1 MVFCAFLTAIAM
13 TDHAL
18 PPNSPAHPPG
28 AAGALAGLTV
38 IDLTRVLGGPYAT
51 QILADHGANVI
62 KIEPPQGD
70 ETRDWGPPFHDY
82 GDDKG
87 ASYYVGVNR
96 NKRAMAMDLTRPEA
110 IALLL
115 QMLEGADV
123 LVDNFKPGSL
133 EAWGLGYESVLKQR
147 FPRLIHCSISGFGAS
162 GPYGGL
168 PGYDAVLQAMTGT
181 MSVNGTPE
189 SGGVRAGTPLIDITT
204 GLNTTIGILLALAER
219 EKSGL
224 GQFIDIALY
233 DCGLANLHPHA
244 ANYFMSGKAPVLT
257 GNSHPNISPYDK
269 MHTATVDIFVCVGN
283 NRAFERFCQG
293 LGRAD
298 LLQDERFKTNA
309 SRVTHRAPL
318 MAELQHSL
326 NAVDGH
332 AFCDQML
339 RAGVPVG
346 PVMDLPSAF
355 AHPHTAHR
363 QMRVQQDWYQGFG
376 VPVKLSRTPG
386 AVRTLP
392 PAFGQHTRQVLTE
405 YGLDDTRI
413 QALINAGVVIE
424 HRR

>member
-1 MVFCAFLTAIAM
+1 MTQPTA
-13 TDHAL
+13 L
-18 PPNSPAHPPG
+18 S
-28 AAGALAGLTV
+28 AGALSGLTV

-82 GDDKG
+82 GDDQG

-96 NKRAMAMDLTRPEA
+96 NKRAMALDLTRPEA
-110 IALLL
+110 REVLL

-133 EAWGLGYESVLKQR
+133 KAWGLDYEGVLKAR
-147 FPRLIHCSISGFGAS
+147 FPRLIHCSISGFGAD
-162 GPYGGL
+162 GPLGAL
-168 PGYDAVLQAMTGT
+168 PGYDAVLQAMSGT
-181 MSVNGTPE
+181 MSINGTPE

-233 DCGLANLHPHA
+233 DCALANLHPHA
-244 ANYFMSGKAPVLT
+244 ANYFMSGKPPVLM
-257 GNSHPNISPYDK
+257 GNTHPNISPYDK
-269 MHTATVDIFVCVGN
+269 MATATGDIFVCVGN

-293 LGRAD
+293 LGRED

-309 SRVTHRAPL
+309 LRVQHREAL
-318 MAELQHSL
+318 MPELQRSL
-326 NAVDGH
+326 DTVDGH
-332 AFCDQML
+332 AFSERML

-346 PVMDLPSAF
+346 PVMDLPQAF

-363 QMRVQQDWYQGFG
+363 KMKVDKDWYQGFG

-386 AVRTLP
+386 EIRSLP
-392 PAFGQHTRQVLTE
+392 PAFGEHTRAVLTE
-405 YGLDDTRI
+405 YGFDESQI
-413 QALINAGVVIE
+413 QALVDSGVVVE
-424 HRR
+424 RRR

>member
-1 MVFCAFLTAIAM
+1 MTNTA
-13 TDHAL
+13 TT
-18 PPNSPAHPPG
+18 PAIHT
-28 AAGALAGLTV
+28 GALHGLTV

-96 NKRAMAMDLTRPEA
+96 NKRAIALDLTRPEA
-110 IALLL
+110 RELLL

-133 EAWGLGYESVLKQR
+133 QAWGLDYEGVLKDR
-147 FPRLIHCSISGFGAS
+147 FPRLIHCSISGFGAT
-162 GPYGGL
+162 GPLGGL
-168 PGYDAVLQAMTGT
+168 PGYDAVLQAMSGT
-181 MSVNGTPE
+181 MSINGTPE
-189 SGGVRAGTPLIDITT
+189 SGGIRAGTPLIDITT

-224 GQFIDIALY
+224 GQFIDVALY
-233 DCGLANLHPHA
+233 DCALANLHPHA
-244 ANYFMSGKAPVLT
+244 ANYFMSGKPPVLM
-257 GNSHPNISPYDK
+257 GNTHPNISPYDK
-269 MHTATVDIFVCVGN
+269 MRTATVDIFVCVGN

-293 LGRAD
+293 LGRDD
-298 LLQDERFKTNA
+298 LLKDERFKTNA
-309 SRVTHRAPL
+309 SRVTHRATL
-318 MAELQHSL
+318 MSELQRSL
-326 NAVDGH
+326 DEVDGH
-332 AFCDQML
+332 ALCDQML

-355 AHPHTAHR
+355 DHPHTEHR
-363 QMRVQQDWYQGFG
+363 QMRVRQDWYQGFG

-386 AVRTLP
+386 EVRTLP
-392 PAFGQHTRQVLTE
+392 PAFGQHTQEVLTE
-405 YGLDDTRI
+405 YGFDAQQI
-413 QALINAGVVIE
+413 QALIDSGVVVKN
-424 HRR
+424 RR